1 MNILVT
7 GGSGFIGT
15 NLLNQLSKKKK
26 INLFSTYFKSKKF
39 HRVEKVKNIKV
50 NLKKKNNCI
59 KVCKN
64 IDIVIMC
71 AANSSGAAVMEKT
84 PLVHLTPN
92 IRMNLNMLETSYE
105 LDVKKFIFISSNT
118 VYPNVDFA
126 VKEQDTNFTF
136 FEKYYVV
143 GWMKRFSELVCD
155 IYSNKINKKM
165 KTIIVRPGNLYGP
178 YDKFDKEK
186 SKVIPSIIRKIV
198 EKQNPLEVWG
208 DGKDLKDFLY
218 IKDFCDLVLKI
229 IFKKTKHEIYNVAS
243 GKGITINKIIRL
255 IFELEKIKKPK
266 VKYDKSKPTMIPR
279 RLINIDRIKKEFNFK
294 KCTNYKTGLKK
305 TIQWYKNKNDNNKIS
320 F

>member
-1 MNILVT
+1 
-7 GGSGFIGT
+7 
-15 NLLNQLSKKKK
+15 
-26 INLFSTYFKSKKF
+26 
-39 HRVEKVKNIKV
+39 
-50 NLKKKNNCI
+50 
-59 KVCKN
+59 
-64 IDIVIMC
+64 MC